1 MKEITG
7 PECSQC
13 GACCKE
19 LPVAINRKIDP
30 IARAYYL
37 ARGCIIKQGVV
48 FAQCSC
54 PNLIYPDITGGKYK
68 CGIRETRPQMCKD
81 FNGKAISHGRKH
93 FVPEN
98 CTMKRMGKQ

>member
-7 PECSQC
+7 LECSQC

-37 ARGCIIKQGVV
+37 TRGCIIKQGVV

-81 FNGKAISHGRKH
+81 FNGKAISHGRK
-93 FVPEN
+93 FLVPES
-98 CTMKRMGKQ
+98 CTMKRGRKQ